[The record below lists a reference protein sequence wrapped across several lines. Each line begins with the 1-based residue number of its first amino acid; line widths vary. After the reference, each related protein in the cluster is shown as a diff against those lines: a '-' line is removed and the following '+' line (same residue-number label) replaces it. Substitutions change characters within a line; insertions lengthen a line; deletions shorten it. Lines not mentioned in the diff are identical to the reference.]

1 MPAKFTKSLA
11 ERLDTLSKVSVSEAK
26 PGEIA
31 EPGHVYIAP
40 GAKHMTLAPGAA
52 APSIRIS
59 DTPSDTLYRPC
70 VDIMMKSVIKK
81 FGKQTLGVI
90 LTGMGNDGQNA
101 CRELHRLG
109 GKIIA
114 QDEESC
120 IVYGMPKAI
129 VDNGLADVV
138 SPIDS
143 ITDEILSFF

>member
-1 MPAKFTKSLA
+1 MPPKFTKSLA
-11 ERLDTLSKVSVSEAK
+11 ERLDSLSQVSVSEAR
-26 PGEIA
+26 PGDIA

-52 APSIRIS
+52 TPSIRIA

-70 VDIMMKSVIKK
+70 ADIMMKSVIKK

-90 LTGMGNDGQNA
+90 LTGMGNDGQSA
-101 CRELHRLG
+101 CQELHRLG